1 MTSSPLSSISY
12 NTESFLKEKLQQ
24 WYDNHLIQCYMYI
37 CHKGEDG
44 DKDHIHFRIEPNKR
58 LDPMN
63 LLEDLK
69 EFDPTND
76 KPLGIRPFRPSIE
89 EDWFLYVVHDKQ
101 YLKLKYG
108 GGEKGE
114 KLPYLISDIVTS
126 PDYDTDIAFIR
137 AKAKM
142 EHTSAN
148 IGEKM
153 RSGVKSIDLICQG
166 ENPFTVNAIQR
177 SIKDTAYPMA
187 LNEITNLQ
195 MAIDNFGLIVSV
207 DENGKYSLEPKSR

>member
-1 MTSSPLSSISY
+1 MTSNPLSSISY
-12 NTESFLKEKLQQ
+12 NTESFLKEKLQS
-24 WYDNHLIQCYMYI
+24 WYDNHLIQCFMYI
-37 CHKGEDG
+37 KHKGEDG
-44 DKDHIHFRIEPNKR
+44 DKDHIHFRIEPNRR

-69 EFDPTND
+69 EFDPKIE
-76 KPLGIRPFRPSIE
+76 KPLGIRPFRPSVE

-114 KLPYLISDIVTS
+114 KLPYLITDIQTS

-153 RSGVKSIDLICQG
+153 RNGTKSIDLIYKNQAK
-166 ENPFTVNAIQR
+166 NQ
-177 SIKDTAYPMA
+177 
-187 LNEITNLQ
+187 
-195 MAIDNFGLIVSV
+195 
-207 DENGKYSLEPKSR
+207 